1 MKLLSG
7 KHIIST
13 MSEDFQELLTRYVQ
27 DIKRVTSEAN
37 KSFFFIQLVQNTFK
51 AKIDYLEKVFPQIEK
66 FVQFKGRAVASK
78 GEIDSLLGNVVIE
91 FESNINRKKVEA
103 EQQLRKYISILWN
116 KEIKELHKKVSY
128 VAIATDGLRFYV
140 YRPES
145 AKEHELSEDDISL
158 IPIEDF
164 EIEAKSPREVLIWLD
179 YTFLSKEARVPTTEG
194 FTIDFG
200 VGTNFYKAIFR
211 ELELAIESFKKEKK
225 ENFDTLFSEWSK
237 YLSIA
242 YGSSVE
248 SEEFFIKHTYLSI
261 LAKLMIYSFLSK
273 GVVPIEEGTVLRVLG
288 GEEFK
293 KWGIRNFFEE
303 DFFSWITRE
312 PARNY
317 AVQISRSIL
326 DVLTRYDLTQLNED
340 ILKGLY
346 ENLLDKQER
355 HDLGEVYT
363 PDWLVESILR
373 FCLEDKPNST
383 ILDPA
388 CGSGTF
394 LFIGIRIKKELIK
407 ENQKNKILTHILES
421 VKGIDIHPLAVLIA
435 KTNYLLALGDLV
447 RIVPRG
453 EIVLPVYMAD
463 SIRLID
469 EDRTFYQNVN
479 CYRIPTIDDET
490 FFFLPCDFIEKEFLD
505 TEKIDSLIDLI
516 KELSADFLRTG
527 SINEER
533 VEEFLNNN
541 LKNRKKLKDYAS
553 VVCLD
558 IRTFARII
566 KSNRDTIWAY
576 ILKNKHKPIDFT
588 YRRFDYIVGNPP
600 WIVYNSV
607 KNVNYQQFLKRL
619 IKDEYGLVLTSGLMT
634 NMEIATLFYLRCM
647 ELYLKEN
654 DGGVVFVMPRS
665 VFPADQHSNFR
676 TGLFKRVKNGFSEIW
691 DLENVKPLF
700 RIPAC
705 VVFGRKNVKTKFP
718 VRAKIFQGILEK
730 KNEEYREAM
739 PKISVSEARLFL
751 SRIGKRDFLSY
762 EKVEF
767 IGESYYYDKFYRGAE
782 ILPQTFW
789 LVDVLEQNLG
799 YDAEKP
805 YVKTAKVA
813 LLNAKKPWNEITF
826 EGNIEA
832 NFLYE
837 IVICSYLFPFS
848 FRTSKAVLPIE
859 QGRSGYRLIK
869 REESMTKCPLLARW
883 LEKVE
888 SSWNK
893 GRKEKRKF
901 NIYQWIDYNKKL
913 TRQNPNKRYKI
924 FYNKTGKD
932 IVATV
937 ADVKKYRGKLIL
949 GEATIYFETDNGN
962 EAYYLAAMLNS
973 PIVNRV
979 IKPMQAKG
987 LWGERGIEKKVL
999 ELPFPRYKEKNAN
1012 HRKIAEMGKL
1022 ATAKARRELE
1032 QIFAENKGILKPQHI
1047 ARIRRQIRD
1056 KLRTELE
1063 AIEDLT
1069 KEILTEDKKSR
1080 KSISDFFKE
1089 E

>member
-1 MKLLSG
+1 
-7 KHIIST
+7 
-13 MSEDFQELLTRYVQ
+13 MSLDDFQGLLEKYVE
-27 DIKRVTSEAN
+27 DVKRVASEAN

-51 AKIDYLEKVFPQIEK
+51 TKIDYLEKVFPQIEK
-66 FVQFKGRAVASK
+66 FVQFKGKTVISR
-78 GEIDSLLGNVVIE
+78 GEIDSLLGNVIIE
-91 FESNINRKKVEA
+91 FESDIDRKKDEA
-103 EQQLRKYISILWN
+103 DGQLRRYVSILWN
-116 KEIKELHKKVSY
+116 IETREYHKRVSY
-128 VAIATDGLRFYV
+128 VAIGTDGLRFYV

-145 AKEHELSEDDISL
+145 TKEGELSEDDISL
-158 IPIEDF
+158 IPIEQF
-164 EIEAKSPREVLIWLD
+164 VIESKPARDIHVWLD

-194 FTIDFG
+194 FTNAFG
-200 VGTNFYKAIFR
+200 VGTNFYKSIFR
-211 ELELAIESFKKEKK
+211 ELQLAIETFGGEKK

-242 YGSSVE
+242 YGSNVE
-248 SEEFFIKHTYLSI
+248 SKEFFIKHTYLSI

-273 GVVPIEEGTVLRVLG
+273 GVVPIEEETVLRVLG

-312 PARNY
+312 PAKNSGVR
-317 AVQISRSIL
+317 VSRRIL
-326 DVLTRYDLTQLNED
+326 EVLVRFDLTRLNED

-373 FCLEDKPNST
+373 SCLRGKPDST

-394 LFIGIRIKKELIK
+394 LFIGIKVKKELMK
-407 ENQKNKILTHILES
+407 EPHRNKILTHILES
-421 VKGIDIHPLAVLIA
+421 VKGVDIHPLAVLIA

-479 CYRIPTIDDET
+479 CYRIPTIDDEN
-490 FFFLPCDFIEKEFLD
+490 FFFLPCDFVEKEFLD

-516 KELSADFLRTG
+516 KELSADFLRMG

-533 VEEFLNNN
+533 VEEFLSNN
-541 LKNRKKLKDYAS
+541 LKNRKKLQDYVS
-553 VVCLD
+553 VICLD
-558 IRTFARII
+558 VRTFARIT
-566 KSNRDTIWAY
+566 KLNRDTIWAY

-588 YRRFDYIVGNPP
+588 YRKFDCIVGNPP

-607 KNVNYQQFLKRL
+607 KNTNYQQFLKRL

-647 ELYLKEN
+647 ELYLKKN
-654 DGGVVFVMPRS
+654 DGEVAFVMPRS
-665 VFPADQHSNFR
+665 VFQGDQHSNFR
-676 TGLFKRVKNGFSEIW
+676 NGLFKRVKNGFSEIW
-691 DLENVKPLF
+691 DLDKVRPLF
-700 RIPAC
+700 KIPSC
-705 VVFGRKNVKTKFP
+705 VVFGRKNVRTEFP
-718 VRAKIFQGILEK
+718 VGAKIFQGKLER
-730 KNEEYREAM
+730 KNEEYRDAM
-739 PKISVSEARLFL
+739 SKISISEGKLFL

-762 EKVEF
+762 EKIEF
-767 IGESYYYDKFYRGAE
+767 IDESYYYDKFYRGAE

-813 LLNAKKPWNEITF
+813 LLNAKKPWNEIVF
-826 EGNIEA
+826 EGNVEA
-832 NFLYE
+832 DFIYE

-848 FRTSKAVLPIE
+848 FKTSKAVLPIE
-859 QGRSGYRLIK
+859 QGKNGYRLIT
-869 REESMTKCPLLARW
+869 REEPMAKYPLLARW
-883 LEKVE
+883 LEKAE
-888 SSWNK
+888 DSWNK
-893 GRKEKRKF
+893 GRKEKKKF
-901 NIYQWIDYNKKL
+901 NIYQWIDYSRKL

-937 ADVKKYRGKLIL
+937 ANIKKYKGKLVL

-973 PIVNRV
+973 PAVNRV

-999 ELPFPRYKEKNAN
+999 ELPFPKYSEKNAN
-1012 HRKIAEMGKL
+1012 HRRIAEMGRL
-1022 ATAKARRELE
+1022 ATARAEKKLE
-1032 QIFAENKGILKPQHI
+1032 QILGDGGILKPQHV
-1047 ARIRRQIRD
+1047 ARVRRQIRD
-1056 KLRTELE
+1056 ELKTE
-1063 AIEDLT
+1063 IEGIDDLT
-1069 KEILTEDKKSR
+1069 QRILIEDKKSR

-1089 E
+1089 K